1 MNRSTSFM
9 KWLHGQKS
17 QEPGNSSTSTRNWVH
32 PPDVLLKGHVTYQT
46 KLLGCTEVQQ
56 AKGTEVVKEAIRKQK
71 FSTHV
76 KRAEGAKPIKVELS
90 ISADGLGISD
100 TKNKVLM
107 HNFPLHRISFCAD
120 DKTDK
125 RIFAFI
131 AKDTEKN
138 VHLCFVFDS
147 DKRAEEI
154 TLTIGQSFD
163 LAYKRFIETSGKDL
177 ELRKQ
182 FLALQKKLKEKE
194 AENDQ
199 LRKRISHLEAQL
211 RKSPT
216 STMTAVHNNM
226 VQLAPPQPVSRT
238 PVPLPPPHNPP
249 QSLQLKQT
257 DSFDMEPFSPTNGTP
272 MSPTAVNG
280 ASFISPT
287 EPTSSASRDL
297 FGQEPFNAVI
307 SSGGSQDYDKAMG
320 KIDSQLA
327 DLQEQSEQKEGFGAG
342 LTISSGQ
349 FSLDMFDPLSEQSQ
363 A

>member
-100 TKNKVLM
+100 TKNKILM

-147 DKRAEEI
+147 DKCAEEI

-194 AENDQ
+194 AENEQ
-199 LRKRISHLEAQL
+199 LRKRISSLEAQL
-211 RKSPT
+211 RKT
-216 STMTAVHNNM
+216 STSATTTVH
-226 VQLAPPQPVSRT
+226 T
-238 PVPLPPPHNPP
+238 
-249 QSLQLKQT
+249 LQFKQT
-257 DSFDMEPFSPTNGTP
+257 DSFDMEPFSPTNGNA

-280 ASFISPT
+280 AAFVSPT
-287 EPTSSASRDL
+287 KPTSAASRDV
-297 FGQEPFNAVI
+297 FGQEPFDAII

-320 KIDSQLA
+320 NIDSQLA
-327 DLQEQSEQKEGFGAG
+327 DLQEGFGAG

>member
-100 TKNKVLM
+100 TKNKILM

-147 DKRAEEI
+147 DKCAEEI

-194 AENDQ
+194 AENEQ
-199 LRKRISHLEAQL
+199 LRKRISNLEAQL
-211 RKSPT
+211 RKT
-216 STMTAVHNNM
+216 STSATTTVHNNM
-226 VQLAPPQPVSRT
+226 VQLPPPQPVSRT
-238 PVPLPPPHNPP
+238 PVPLPPPQNPP
-249 QSLQLKQT
+249 QTLQFKQT
-257 DSFDMEPFSPTNGTP
+257 DSFDMEPFSPTNGNA
-272 MSPTAVNG
+272 MSPMAVNG
-280 ASFISPT
+280 AAFVSPT
-287 EPTSSASRDL
+287 KPTSAASRDV
-297 FGQEPFNAVI
+297 FGQEPFDAII

-320 KIDSQLA
+320 NIDSQLA
-327 DLQEQSEQKEGFGAG
+327 DLQEGFGAG

>member
-100 TKNKVLM
+100 TKNKILM

-147 DKRAEEI
+147 DKCAEEI

-194 AENDQ
+194 AENEQ
-199 LRKRISHLEAQL
+199 LRKRISNLEAQL
-211 RKSPT
+211 RKT
-216 STMTAVHNNM
+216 STSATTTVHNNM
-226 VQLAPPQPVSRT
+226 VQLPPPQPVSRT
-238 PVPLPPPHNPP
+238 PVPLPPPQNPP
-249 QSLQLKQT
+249 QTLQFKQT
-257 DSFDMEPFSPTNGTP
+257 DSFDMEPFSPTNGNA
-272 MSPTAVNG
+272 MSPMAVNG
-280 ASFISPT
+280 AAFVSPT
-287 EPTSSASRDL
+287 KPTSAASRDV
-297 FGQEPFNAVI
+297 FGQEPFDAII

-320 KIDSQLA
+320 NIDSQLA